1 MWRHTY
7 EYASLSFSSGW
18 LYAYTDFY
26 FTHTKTKVII
36 ISLFSQQLT
45 FLYLKRAK
53 TSKVDKW
60 WSDLFTRDFSIE
72 TKTFVEANTMETE
85 WININDISSYVH
97 NLTLMYIITKEG
109 TYDVLKNYN
118 LPRSLFNICFA
129 CNCWILT

>member
-1 MWRHTY
+1 MSYLGYLFYIKYDSSCIFYLINSICKKCYDIYVCILLPTY
-7 EYASLSFSSGW
+7 KFVSHSFSSGW

-72 TKTFVEANTMETE
+72 TKTFVEANTMETV
-85 WININDISSYVH
+85 WININDISIY
-97 NLTLMYIITKEG
+97 TQ
-109 TYDVLKNYN
+109 LK
-118 LPRSLFNICFA
+118 
-129 CNCWILT
+129 W

>member
-1 MWRHTY
+1 MSYLGHLFYIKYDPNCIFYLINSICKKCYDMCILLPTY
-7 EYASLSFSSGW
+7 KFVFLSFSSGW

-36 ISLFSQQLT
+36 IFLFSQQLT

-72 TKTFVEANTMETE
+72 TKTFVEANTMETV
-85 WININDISSYVH
+85 WININDISIY
-97 NLTLMYIITKEG
+97 TQ
-109 TYDVLKNYN
+109 LK
-118 LPRSLFNICFA
+118 
-129 CNCWILT
+129 W

>member
-1 MWRHTY
+1 MLRD
-7 EYASLSFSSGW
+7 LSYSSGW
-18 LYAYTDFY
+18 FYAYTDFY

-72 TKTFVEANTMETE
+72 TKTFVEANTMETV
-85 WININDISSYVH
+85 WININDISIY
-97 NLTLMYIITKEG
+97 TQ
-109 TYDVLKNYN
+109 LK
-118 LPRSLFNICFA
+118 
-129 CNCWILT
+129 W